1 VSLLVSQ
8 SAHTFRYASPRLCNQ
23 LPDSCR
29 QPHQSCH
36 DSFPHAFCRVVIDI
50 LNTLSIRYSQTFS
63 LQAYN
68 VLLPA
73 IRWYGRELRL
83 LFLCPVTDISATVAP
98 IGVKFCT
105 MVHIGPGQILSLFGG
120 DAPGIRTSEI
130 LGLNFVHLTANIS
143 KTVSRSVT

>member
-1 VSLLVSQ
+1 MHHLVFAINFQIHVVSLISRVMIHFLMHFVESSLTSSTL
-8 SAHTFRYASPRLCNQ
+8 SASVTPRLFHSR
-23 LPDSCR
+23 LITY
-29 QPHQSCH
+29 
-36 DSFPHAFCRVVIDI
+36 F
-50 LNTLSIRYSQTFS
+50 
-63 LQAYN
+63 
-68 VLLPA
+68 LPA

>member
-1 VSLLVSQ
+1 MHHLVFAINFQIHVVSLISRVMIHFLMHFVESSLTSSTL
-8 SAHTFRYASPRLCNQ
+8 SASVTPRLFHFR
-23 LPDSCR
+23 LITY
-29 QPHQSCH
+29 
-36 DSFPHAFCRVVIDI
+36 FF
-50 LNTLSIRYSQTFS
+50 
-63 LQAYN
+63 
-68 VLLPA
+68 PA